1 MGDEPFTVDVLGKT
15 DTGIAGRD
23 IVFPDGPCELETH
36 LVEVAPGE
44 AVGGHRH
51 PGPCWMHV
59 LEGSITAVTEAGD
72 ERTYEAGETFIE
84 DAGMWVDNRNPG
96 SSPARFLALA
106 VGGTGEPKIR
116 FEE

>member
-1 MGDEPFTVDVLGKT
+1 MGGEQFTVDVLGKA

-23 IVFPDGPCELETH
+23 IVFPDGPCEVETH

-44 AVGGHRH
+44 AVGRHRH

-59 LEGSITAVTEAGD
+59 LEGSITAVPESGA

-84 DAGMWVDNRNPG
+84 DAGRWVDNRNPG
-96 SSPARFLALA
+96 SSPARFLALVA
-106 VGGTGEPKIR
+106 AAPGEPVIR